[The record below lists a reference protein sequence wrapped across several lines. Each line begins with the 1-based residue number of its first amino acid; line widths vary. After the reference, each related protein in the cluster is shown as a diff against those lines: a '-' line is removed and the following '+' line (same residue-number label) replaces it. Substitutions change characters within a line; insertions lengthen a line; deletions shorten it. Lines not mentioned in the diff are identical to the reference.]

1 MQCTL
6 TKPNAMHCT
15 LVTQCNTMEKLW
27 QSVTVQPPLRPER
40 RLSCC
45 SALLT
50 LHLWKLDTSRID
62 KFPDWTTAFARLDHD
77 AASGMLTHWICDPCD
92 TDTTTCH
99 LFSLLLLRSTTTR
112 NILKKLWV
120 DTWMIHGPTTLR
132 YWLWPATSAL
142 DYRRNFRKNG
152 NNSARTTSSAT
163 TEKNKPN
170 MREIVATGF
179 IPLVYFCYYSSSSFD
194 PHLMADH

>member
-99 LFSLLLLRSTTTR
+99 LLPFTATDYHY
-112 NILKKLWV
+112 KKYFEETLSWYMD
-120 DTWMIHGPTTLR
+120 DTWAHDQTPLLWITEETLERMETTWQERL
-132 YWLWPATSAL
+132 LQLP
-142 DYRRNFRKNG
+142 RKNQNQTCG
-152 NNSARTTSSAT
+152 R
-163 TEKNKPN
+163 
-170 MREIVATGF
+170 
-179 IPLVYFCYYSSSSFD
+179 L
-194 PHLMADH
+194 